1 MLEKSKGPASYDK
14 FIIKFSGLEIK
25 SKTCFLPMVTD
36 ELDGYMSLYSHYRNG
51 YLYKSGGV
59 SDQPKLYLE
68 LMAIIDAVV
77 HGE

>member
-1 MLEKSKGPASYDK
+1 
-14 FIIKFSGLEIK
+14 
-25 SKTCFLPMVTD
+25 MVTD